1 MSFVDRIASG
11 PVEPSP
17 SERTLFGRWWFA
29 PRDGTESVYL
39 NGQPADDGDVL
50 SPDAAGEW
58 ALLRPG
64 DASPIRGRFF
74 PDALPDEQDVTA
86 LLQLGGMLRDPEKAK
101 GGWLEW
107 NEISPLA
114 PGLDEAVK
122 PHPLEDHIESELE
135 HLVAVCRNPRTH
147 IRMEIERVH
156 VARARRIARNAPAW
170 LASHTEDWDHRT
182 ITGVQPHRILAEIR
196 EERWDLYENRVA
208 VRLVDNLV
216 TWLRRRIAAIRR
228 VLDDVLT
235 RMEDFRVSP
244 SGSRHRTERICR
256 LWGEAWDEGRRRG
269 IAEHTLKRLE
279 RLLYRVLGLMD
290 SPLYRRLPGQAGTP
304 RALRM
309 TNVFRSHDN
318 YRGVARLW
326 LEWSRLAV
334 PRALSPR
341 ELHDRHQNLHRS
353 FDAWCMLLVLRACSQ
368 LKLDPSEDEGL
379 ESEIRPGCIIRLDKG
394 LRLEWEQAGTIT
406 LAENDRVLLLRFVPL
421 IHVLECART
430 REAVTARVA
439 PLVEAVAA
447 AAHWTI
453 ILHPAVPGEPPHDA
467 LAGVGNPPDPTTTG
481 AIDFIRVSPFSL
493 DSVERVSRAIRW
505 ATLVPR
511 MLAYP
516 PVLRIIPESDL
527 DRGSWLDRRGDS
539 RWAMVR
545 MPRPDEM
552 PPQKIEKH
560 LTEARE
566 RLERLT
572 QKREEIRDQ
581 LRQFLGDRRK
591 MSALNREKSDLLEP
605 LRNAESDVKRWDEF
619 DRDFKKACASTA
631 ALSKC
636 PACGKDADF
645 EARKHDCFAVRCRSA
660 SCRAQWELR
669 HDPDTQSR
677 LPVFLPGDFD
687 RIVSHAPPTASAS
700 QWVDEVFGCDVLAV
714 PKRQDDGSF
723 LSPRTERV
731 GDSLKLPDT
740 ESSDESWD
748 VKSPG
753 GGQGN
758 RHHAHV
764 ANPR

>member
-1 MSFVDRIASG
+1 MSLVDRIAGGS
-11 PVEPSP
+11 VEPSP

-39 NGQPADDGDVL
+39 NGQPAASGDVL

-107 NEISPLA
+107 NETNPLA

-182 ITGVQPHRILAEIR
+182 ITGIQPRRILAEIR

-235 RMEDFRVSP
+235 RMEDFRVST
-244 SGSRHRTERICR
+244 SGSRHRAERIYR
-256 LWGEAWDEGRRRG
+256 LWGKAWDAGSRRD
-269 IAEHTLKRLE
+269 IAERTLRRLE

-290 SPLYRRLPGQAGTP
+290 SPLYRRLPGHAGTP

-309 TNVFRSHDN
+309 TNVFRSHDS

-353 FDAWCMLLVLRACSQ
+353 FDAWCMLVVLRACSQ

-394 LRLEWEQAGTIT
+394 FRLEWEQAGTIT
-406 LAENDRVLLLRFVPL
+406 LAENDHVLLRFVPL

-430 REAVTARVA
+430 REAVTARVE

-467 LAGVGNPPDPTTTG
+467 LAGVGNPPAPTTTG

-516 PVLRIIPESDL
+516 PDL
-527 DRGSWLDRRGDS
+527 QTSRELDVSSEPWFHSHGSSNEW
-539 RWAMVR
+539 MVR
-545 MPRPDEM
+545 PLQSNELS
-552 PPQKIEKH
+552 KLNIEGR
-560 LTEARE
+560 LTEAR
-566 RLERLT
+566 
-572 QKREEIRDQ
+572 KRRDTLVHERDQ
-581 LRQFLGDRRK
+581 VQEDLKQARGDRRRTRE
-591 MSALNREKSDLLEP
+591 LNLEKSKLLEP
-605 LRNAESDVKRWDEF
+605 VRDAEDAFKRLEKF
-619 DRDFKKACASTA
+619 KRDFEKARDQVDLLAT
-631 ALSKC
+631 C
-636 PACGKDADF
+636 PACGTSAEF
-645 EARKHDCFAVRCRSA
+645 EARDSRCFFARCRSN
-660 SCRAQWELR
+660 SCDSRWELR
-669 HDPDTQSR
+669 HHPDTNTR
-677 LPVFLPGDFD
+677 IPVFLPSDFD
-687 RIVSHAPPTASAS
+687 KIISHAPPTASAS
-700 QWVDEVFGCDVLAV
+700 HWVDEVFGCDVLAV

-731 GDSLKLPDT
+731 GDSLELPDT

-748 VKSPG
+748 AKSPG
-753 GGQGN
+753 DSQGN